1 MLNHHD
7 MESSS
12 ENDTDLLD
20 VADDV
25 RRRRRKLSH
34 TGKVSGSEFF
44 KVVFK
49 VDGHEWED
57 LVPATRGIC
66 LQEAISCACERRGV
80 EVDCIDVF
88 LDNNN
93 TPLPLLTSETSWL
106 GGRTLKIRGKFL
118 LDCVHTDESDKNCL
132 SNKYFSTTTT
142 HCCRKE

>member
-93 TPLPLLTSETSWL
+93 TPLP
-106 GGRTLKIRGKFL
+106 FL
-118 LDCVHTDESDKNCL
+118 LVQFCITKRFRPSEL
-132 SNKYFSTTTT
+132 QSNASYYMSISYQ
-142 HCCRKE
+142 HSACRASLDYNSVR